1 MAMVLIGFRPFGMD
15 FIIDT
20 SKSAYRTRLRL
31 LGIGVADIT
40 RVAASL
46 FLFCSIFLWTTP
58 KRCCSSITFTP
69 SFLKT
74 TFSSINAWVPIR
86 MSMDPISRLSK
97 MSLLAFLLVD
107 PIKSPTFTPRG
118 SSNSTKD
125 SKCCFAKIS
134 VGAIIED
141 W

>member
-1 MAMVLIGFRPFGMD
+1 MEISR
-15 FIIDT
+15 
-20 SKSAYRTRLRL
+20 SAYKTRLRL
-31 LGIGVADIT
+31 LGIGVADMT

-46 FLFCSIFLWTTP
+46 FLFWSIFLWTTP
-58 KRCCSSITFTP
+58 NRCCSSITFTP
-69 SFLKT
+69 SFLNT

-97 MSLLAFLLVD
+97 MSLFAFLEVD
-107 PIKSPTFTPRG
+107 PIKSPTFMPSG

-134 VGAIIED
+134 VGAMIED